1 MWQVGEA
8 SDRKLAPC
16 RGIRRWADG
25 GPLTRKFAVCVAVAC
40 GVLALDIISKVAVV
54 ATLRPGQRVVWLGGL
69 LTLQLYRNPG
79 AAFGVGASYTIVIAA
94 IAVGTIVFILR
105 AARRLRSTGWAV
117 SLGLLLGGAAGNLT
131 DRLLRAPG
139 FLHGDVIDWIKLAL
153 FPPTFNLADTSITF
167 GAVIAVLLALRG
179 TRIEG
184 GRTGGGT
191 DGGDDT
197 SDDAG
202 VNGSAGGS
210 VDGGAVDGGADHG
223 GAVDGPA
230 GGATDGG
237 VTDGARTSGPSPIDS
252 AKIPHHAGAGGTGM
266 GEADTERP
274 PPGEPPAD
282 GQPADDQALNGQTP
296 NGQAP
301 GEQRRQ
307 AS

>member
-1 MWQVGEA
+1 V
-8 SDRKLAPC
+8 
-16 RGIRRWADG
+16 
-25 GPLTRKFAVCVAVAC
+25 TRKFAVCLAVAC
-40 GVLALDIISKVAVV
+40 AVLVLDAVSKVAVV
-54 ATLRPGQRVVWLGGL
+54 ASLRPGQPVVWLGGL

-117 SLGLLLGGAAGNLT
+117 SLGLLLGGAAGNLS

-139 FLHGDVIDWIKLAL
+139 PLHGYVIDWIKLAL

-179 TRIEG
+179 VTIEG
-184 GRTGGGT
+184 GRSGGGT
-191 DGGDDT
+191 G
-197 SDDAG
+197 
-202 VNGSAGGS
+202 GSAGS
-210 VDGGAVDGGADHG
+210 AD
-223 GAVDGPA
+223 VSGPA
-230 GGATDGG
+230 SGPVSGSASGSGGRTGDAPDGG
-237 VTDGARTSGPSPIDS
+237 VTDGAGTSRLGPIDS
-252 AKIPHHAGAGGTGM
+252 ARIPHHAGAGRPGV

-274 PPGEPPAD
+274 PPGEQPAVGQPED
-282 GQPADDQALNGQTP
+282 GQARD
-296 NGQAP
+296 GQAP

>member
-1 MWQVGEA
+1 M
-8 SDRKLAPC
+8 
-16 RGIRRWADG
+16 
-25 GPLTRKFAVCVAVAC
+25 TRKFTLCLAVAC
-40 GVLALDIISKVAVV
+40 GVLALDVISKVAVV
-54 ATLRPGQRVVWLGGL
+54 AALRPGQRVVWLGGL

-79 AAFGVGASYTIVIAA
+79 AAFGVGASYTIIIAA

-117 SLGLLLGGAAGNLT
+117 SLGLLLGGAAGNLS
-131 DRLLRAPG
+131 DRLLRAPS

-167 GAVIAVLLALRG
+167 GAVLAVLLALRG

-191 DGGDDT
+191 DG
-197 SDDAG
+197 SDGAGGGASDAG
-202 VNGSAGGS
+202 HAGEARDGRRGDLAGDAGGDGGG
-210 VDGGAVDGGADHG
+210 DGGAGGAT
-223 GAVDGPA
+223 

-237 VTDGARTSGPSPIDS
+237 VTDGAGSSRPGPIDS
-252 AKIPHHAGAGGTGM
+252 AKIPHHAGAGGPGV

-274 PPGEPPAD
+274 PPGEHPAAGQPDD
-282 GQPADDQALNGQTP
+282 GQAL

>member
-1 MWQVGEA
+1 VPREW
-8 SDRKLAPC
+8 
-16 RGIRRWADG
+16 RGWPGDG
-25 GPLTRKFAVCVAVAC
+25 ALTRKFTICLAVAC

-54 ATLRPGQRVVWLGGL
+54 AELRRGQPVVWLGGL

-117 SLGLLLGGAAGNLT
+117 SLGLLLGGAAGNLS

-139 FLHGDVIDWIKLAL
+139 FGHGDVIDWIKLPL

-167 GAVIAVLLALRG
+167 GAILAVLLALLGVRL
-179 TRIEG
+179 EG
-184 GRTGGGT
+184 GRTGGGADGSDEAGE
-191 DGGDDT
+191 DGGEE
-197 SDDAG
+197 G
-202 VNGSAGGS
+202 GSGGAAGG
-210 VDGGAVDGGADHG
+210 G
-223 GAVDGPA
+223 
-230 GGATDGG
+230 TDGG
-237 VTDGARTSGPSPIDS
+237 VTDGAGTSGPGPIDS

-274 PPGEPPAD
+274 PPGEQPAD
-282 GQPADDQALNGQTP
+282 GQTLH
-296 NGQAP
+296 GQAP